1 MKYKALITF
10 LLLSHFIQAQ
20 NKAVSVKLISAT
32 VRDWMTG
39 AAPGR
44 TGTTYTLKL
53 EILAVKPVEFKN
65 LWLGKELKDFEVQ
78 TFFTDPNKKPAR
90 GDSVLLVYTR
100 VDKKP
105 EPEKVLLPVPFE
117 YKGEALLE
125 YYVAGRPRYL
135 TIKKFEKLRTIKG
148 M

>member
-1 MKYKALITF
+1 MKYKSVILF
-10 LLLSHFIQAQ
+10 LLISHLVFAQ
-20 NKAVSVKLISAT
+20 NKASNIKLISAT
-32 VRDWMTG
+32 TRDWMTG

-44 TGTTYTLKL
+44 SGTNYTLKVK
-53 EILAVKPVEFKN
+53 ILSTKKVELKN
-65 LWLGKELKDFEVQ
+65 LWIGKEQASFEVQ
-78 TFFTDPNKKPAR
+78 TFFTDPSKIPAK
-90 GDSVLLVYTR
+90 GDSVLIVHVK

-105 EPEKVLLPVPFE
+105 ELEKARLSLPFE

-135 TIKKFEKLRTIKG
+135 VIPEFEKLRTIKG

>member
-1 MKYKALITF
+1 
-10 LLLSHFIQAQ
+10 
-20 NKAVSVKLISAT
+20 
-32 VRDWMTG
+32 MTG

-44 TGTTYTLKL
+44 SGTNYTVKVK
-53 EILAVKPVEFKN
+53 ILSTKKVEFKN
-65 LWLGKELKDFEVQ
+65 LWIGKEQAAFEVQ
-78 TFFTDPNKKPAR
+78 TFFTDPNKIPAK
-90 GDSVLLVYTR
+90 GDSVLIVHVK

-105 EPEKVLLPVPFE
+105 EAEKVHLPLPFE

-135 TIKKFEKLRTIKG
+135 VIPEFEKLRTIKG

>member
-1 MKYKALITF
+1 MKYKSLVLF
-10 LLLSHFIQAQ
+10 LFVSQLLLAQ
-20 NKAVSVKLISAT
+20 SKAKNVKLMSAT
-32 VRDWMTG
+32 TRDWMTG

-44 TGTTYTLKL
+44 SGTNYTIKVK
-53 EILAVKPVEFKN
+53 ILSAKKVDFKN
-65 LWLGKELKDFEVQ
+65 LWIGKEQAALEVQ
-78 TFFTDPNKKPAR
+78 TFFTDPNQKPTK
-90 GDSVLLVYTR
+90 GDSVLIVHVK

-105 EPEKVLLPVPFE
+105 ELEKARLPLPFE

-135 TIKKFEKLRTIKG
+135 VIPEFEKLRTIKG